1 MVVARERRVTEMRMF
16 IEEIRIDSLS
26 QYLEEILRI
35 NNKTGSLAGAV
46 YRGQSDSC
54 WGISSGLSRY
64 CSMSKNASALA
75 MAKQAFRIFDA
86 ERHGYHHLNSSNPWD
101 VLTLAQ
107 HFGLPTRLLDWSLSP
122 TVALFFALDGVK
134 YRKVKIKD
142 LSDSE
147 RLEFNREVPI
157 DGEYVGL
164 ADNDAVVYM
173 IPASHNSKS
182 AEWLRACDLPEDVFA
197 EVPHAKEMGFCF
209 FNPDVTNDRIKCQ
222 SGVFTLS
229 VKCSGEFP
237 NDRVYKLII
246 KRGAIAE
253 MRSNLVTLNI
263 GAKSVYGDLEGLC
276 RELIFTKYG
285 GFANRYN

>member
-1 MVVARERRVTEMRMF
+1 MVTEMRMF
-16 IEEIRIDSLS
+16 IEEIRVDSLS

-46 YRGQSDSC
+46 YRGQSDSR

-64 CSMSKNASALA
+64 CNMSKSDSALA

-86 ERHGYHHLNSSNPWD
+86 ERHGYHHLNSNNPWD

-134 YRKVKIKD
+134 YRRVKKKD
-142 LSDSE
+142 LSQSE
-147 RLEFNREVPI
+147 RLEFNREVPN
-157 DGEYVGL
+157 DGECVGL
-164 ADNDAVVYM
+164 ADSDAVVYM
-173 IPASHNSKS
+173 IPASHDSKS
-182 AEWLRACDLPEDVFA
+182 AEWLRACDLPEDIFA

-229 VKCSGEFP
+229 VECSGDFP
-237 NDRVYKLII
+237 NDRVYKLVI
-246 KRGAIAE
+246 KRCAIAE

-276 RELIFTKYG
+276 RELIFTKYE